1 MTSPKGPLA
10 RNPLGS
16 KRLTLVWTHTF
27 LKTARKFI
35 GRHPE
40 YEGLLEDIFRQL
52 EQDPFVPR
60 LRLHPLKG
68 KHTGKHAVSLT
79 YEYRIV
85 LILKLTA
92 KEVILLDIG
101 THDEVYH

>member
-1 MTSPKGPLA
+1 MTRELPG
-10 RNPLGS
+10 G
-16 KRLTLVWTHTF
+16 KRLILVWTDTF
-27 LKTARKFI
+27 LRTTRKFLR
-35 GRHPE
+35 RHPE
-40 YEGLLEDIFRQL
+40 YEGVLEDVLKQL
-52 EQDPFVPR
+52 EDDPFASR

-68 KHTGKHAVSLT
+68 RHRDKYAVRLT

-101 THDEVYH
+101 THDEVYRDA